1 MVAPGASWMPIR
13 ELSRRVGVS
22 TDLLRKW
29 EQRYAVLSPQ
39 RTAGNQRL
47 YSRVDEA
54 RARVMVRHVRG
65 GMPAAQAAE
74 LAISTRFRIAP
85 TATATASAGIPQVAQ
100 TTTGMQAALER
111 YDETTAD
118 QALETLLRIS
128 PATTVIGEIL
138 LPYLRDIGERWQHG
152 QLSVAQEHFA
162 TAFIH
167 SRLLGL
173 ARGWDRGLGPRA
185 LLACPPDEQHTLGLI
200 AFGIALHQT
209 GWRIT
214 YLAADTPIP
223 MIAEVAASIAPRVI
237 VISATT
243 PDHLTLAL
251 PQLHELCPHDTIA
264 IAGAGADQNQA
275 RRSAA
280 IYLPDD
286 PIASAN
292 IIFVQ
297 ASGGQNQPDRPANI
311 GRAGRLDDMIRP
323 HRTRNREQPAPSDLD
338 STARAPTSPSRGTAR

>member
-1 MVAPGASWMPIR
+1 MVAPDASWMPIR
-13 ELSRRVGVS
+13 ELSRRIGVS

-29 EQRYAVLSPQ
+29 EQRYAVFNPQ

-54 RARVMVRHVRG
+54 RARLMLRHVRD

-85 TATATASAGIPQVAQ
+85 DATTAATATARIAQVAQ
-100 TTTGMQAALER
+100 TTAGMKAALER

-128 PATTVIGEIL
+128 PATTVIGEVL
-138 LPYLRDIGERWQHG
+138 MPYLRDIGERWKHG

-167 SRLLGL
+167 GRLLGM

-200 AFGIALHQT
+200 AFGIALHQI

-223 MIAEVAASIAPRVI
+223 MVAEAAASIHPRLI
-237 VISATT
+237 VISATI
-243 PDHLTLAL
+243 PDHLQPAL
-251 PQLHELCPHDTIA
+251 PQLRELRPHDTVA
-264 IAGAGADQNQA
+264 IAGAGASRDHA
-275 RRSAA
+275 HRFGAV
-280 IYLPDD
+280 YLPDD
-286 PIASAN
+286 PITSADTV
-292 IIFVQ
+292 FVQ
-297 ASGGQNQPDRPANI
+297 GSGLNQ
-311 GRAGRLDDMIRP
+311 
-323 HRTRNREQPAPSDLD
+323 T
-338 STARAPTSPSRGTAR
+338 

>member
-1 MVAPGASWMPIR
+1 MVAPDASWMPIR

-29 EQRYAVLSPQ
+29 EQRYAVLNPQ

-54 RARVMVRHVRG
+54 RARVMLRHLHD

-85 TATATASAGIPQVAQ
+85 DATTTARVAQVAQ
-100 TTTGMQAALER
+100 TTAAMQAALER

-118 QALETLLRIS
+118 QALETLHRIS
-128 PATTVIGEIL
+128 PANIVIGEVL
-138 LPYLRDIGERWQHG
+138 LPYLHDIGERWQHG
-152 QLSVAQEHFA
+152 QLSIAQEHFA

-185 LLACPPDEQHTLGLI
+185 LLACPPQEQHTLGLI
-200 AFGIALHQT
+200 AFGIALHHI

-223 MIAEVAASIAPRVI
+223 MIAEAATSIHPRLI
-237 VISATT
+237 VISAAT
-243 PDHLTLAL
+243 PDHLTPAL
-251 PQLHELCPHDTIA
+251 PQLRELRPHNTVA
-264 IAGAGADQNQA
+264 IAGAGANQDHA
-275 RRSAA
+275 HQSGA

-286 PIASAN
+286 PITSAN
-292 IIFVQ
+292 TIFAQ
-297 ASGGQNQPDRPANI
+297 ASGMQNQ
-311 GRAGRLDDMIRP
+311 
-323 HRTRNREQPAPSDLD
+323 T
-338 STARAPTSPSRGTAR
+338 